1 MSDEPELV
9 CTREGRVL
17 VARLNRPERSN
28 ALSINLLTL
37 LAAVA
42 VEAEASREI
51 SVLVLTGTGEKTF
64 CAGMDLR
71 EFATATS
78 ADRPDESIM
87 AAFNRLMNGRLAVP
101 VVAAVNGTAVG
112 GGLELL
118 YGCDIIVA
126 AESAK
131 FGLPEVKRGLFAGGS
146 GTLLGTR
153 IPMAI
158 ALELALTGDTIDAA
172 RAYEVG
178 LINQVVP
185 ADIVV
190 ASALDFARR
199 IAANGPLGLA
209 ASKELIRLAA
219 VDTDAATERASGWQQ
234 RVFSSED
241 AREGATAFIEK
252 RAPVWKGR

>member
-1 MSDEPELV
+1 MSDAPELV
-9 CTREGRVL
+9 CSREGRVL

-28 ALSINLLTL
+28 ALSMNLLAL
-37 LAAVA
+37 LANAA
-42 VEAEASREI
+42 VEAETSADI
-51 SVLVLTGTGEKTF
+51 SVLLLTGTGEKTF

-71 EFATATS
+71 EFASATS
-78 ADRPDESIM
+78 ADRVDDEVM
-87 AAFNRLMNGRLAVP
+87 AGYERLTTGRLSVP

-126 AESAK
+126 ADTAT

-146 GTLLGTR
+146 GTLLATR
-153 IPMAI
+153 IPMAV
-158 ALELALTGDTIDAA
+158 ALELALTGDRIDAA
-172 RAYEVG
+172 RAYDVG
-178 LINQVVP
+178 LVNRVVP
-185 ADIVV
+185 ADAVM
-190 ASALDFARR
+190 ATALDYAER

-219 VDTDAATERASGWQQ
+219 VDTDAATARASGWQE

-241 AREGATAFIEK
+241 AREGATAFVEK